1 MKVIIAEKPSVARDI
16 AAIVG
21 ATSKKDGYMEGNGWA
36 VTWAFG
42 HLVGLAMPEAYG
54 FTSFER
60 ENLPILPQEFT
71 LIPRQIKEGKEY
83 KNDPGVMKQL
93 KIIKELFSK
102 ADGIVV
108 ATDAGREGELIFR
121 YIYNYV
127 GCTRPFQRLWISSLT
142 DKAIKEGFQNL
153 KPGSDYDNLYL
164 SAKARSQADW
174 VVGINASQALSIA
187 AGRGSWS
194 LGRVQTPTLAM
205 ICGRYL
211 ENKDFKPQTYF
222 KLKLHTAK
230 DATVFAVLSVDKYY
244 NRTAADEVLQQ
255 VRAAGTIR
263 VTAVE
268 KKEVK
273 QEPPLLYDLTTL
285 QKEANSKH
293 GFSADKTLNIAQALY
308 EGKKISYPRTGSR
321 YISADVLDEIPHLI
335 ATLKNHP
342 RFGAYAAGM
351 DNIVLN
357 IRSVDD
363 KKVTD
368 HHALIIT
375 GDPADGL
382 TGDERTV
389 YDMIAGRML
398 EAFSN
403 RCTKENTAIS
413 LDAGGVHFACKGSV
427 TLLPG
432 WRAVFNATDEEAQ
445 EEDVTTLPVLAEG
458 DMLPIRDMEALEKQ
472 TKPRPLH
479 TEASLLSAMESCGKE
494 CENEDEREAM
504 KDAGIGT
511 PATRAAIIETL
522 FAREY
527 ITREKKALIPTNK
540 GLVVYLAVKDR
551 KIADVAMTG
560 QWEHALAKIGSG
572 EMDAATFHRSIEVY
586 ASQITTE
593 LLDIPFER
601 TDDRPGCSCPKCKS
615 GQVTFYQKVAKC
627 NNENCGL
634 IVFRSIAKK
643 DLSDTQLTALLMNGK
658 TGIIKGFTSSKTGKT
673 FDAAVAFDADY
684 KTVFQFEDKNKGGG
698 KKGKYE

>member
-21 ATSKKDGYMEGNGWA
+21 ATSKKDGYMEGNGYT

-54 FTSFER
+54 FTSFQR

-153 KPGSDYDNLYL
+153 KPGSDYNNLYL

-205 ICGRYL
+205 ICSRYL

-230 DATVFAVLSVDKYY
+230 DAMAFAVLSVDKYD
-244 NRTAADEVLQQ
+244 NQPVADEVLQL
-255 VRAAGTIR
+255 VRAAGTVR

-335 ATLKNHP
+335 ATLKSHP

-351 DNIVLN
+351 ENIVLN

-389 YDMIAGRML
+389 YDMVAGRML

-413 LDAGGVHFACKGSV
+413 LDAGGVHFVAKGSV

-432 WRAVFNATDEEAQ
+432 WREVWNATDEEAQ
-445 EEDVTTLPVLAEG
+445 EEDVTTLPQLAEG
-458 DMLPIRDMEALEKQ
+458 DMLPVRELEVLEKH

-479 TEASLLSAMESCGKE
+479 TESSLLGAMESCGKE

-527 ITREKKALIPTNK
+527 IQREKKALVPTNK
-540 GLVVYLAVKDR
+540 GLVVYLAVKDK

-560 QWEHALAKIGSG
+560 SWEHALAKIGSG

-586 ASQITTE
+586 ASQITAE
-593 LLDIPFER
+593 LLEIAFER
-601 TDDRPGCSCPKCKS
+601 TDDRPGCGCPKCKN

-634 IVFRSIAKK
+634 TVFRSIAKK
-643 DLSDTQLTALLMNGK
+643 DLTDTQLTALLMNGK

-673 FDAAVAFDADY
+673 FDAAIAFDADY

-698 KKGKYE
+698 KKGKYK